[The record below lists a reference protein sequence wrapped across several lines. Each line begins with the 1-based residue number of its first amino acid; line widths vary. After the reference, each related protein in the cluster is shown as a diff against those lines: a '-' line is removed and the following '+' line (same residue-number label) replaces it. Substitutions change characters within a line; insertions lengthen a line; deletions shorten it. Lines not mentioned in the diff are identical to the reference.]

1 MKIAIIGSGIA
12 GNVVAHHLHREHEI
26 TLYEAGGHVGGHTHT
41 HIVEQAGRSYRVDTG
56 FVVFNRLTYPNFIAL
71 LDELGV
77 ESQESSMSFSVRC
90 ESSGLEYNG
99 TTVNSLFAQRRNL
112 LRPAFLGMIRD
123 ILRFNRE
130 APALLREPGGEMPLG
145 EFLAR
150 GRYGRTFV
158 DYYIV
163 PMAAAIWST
172 DPQSI
177 FSFPVRFFIRFF
189 YNHGMLTVN
198 DRPVWRTV
206 RGGAASYVEKLIAP
220 FRDRIRLNTP
230 VEWMRRLPGSVI
242 LKARGLEPQYYDA
255 AFLAC
260 HSDQALRILPGR
272 PERIGAGRARRDPLS
287 DQRSRSAF
295 GYANIAPQA
304 TRARGM
310 ELPRA
315 RGERPSAGGIDLRHE
330 RPAEARC
337 AHAVSRHAQ
346 PERCHQSGGAASSSE
361 CSISTRSIRPPRSL
375 RRRGSASS
383 TGSWARTT
391 AARGGA
397 TGFTR
402 TGSRARSRRS
412 VISARIMHSALYIG
426 RLRHRR
432 FAPLPHAFAYRVCMA
447 WIDLEELD
455 EVFRG
460 RLFWSTRRP
469 ALAWMKR
476 SDYLGNPAH
485 PLERS
490 VRDLV

>member
-90 ESSGLEYNG
+90 VERPGI
-99 TTVNSLFAQRRNL
+99 QRHDGEFTLRTAPQPAEACL
-112 LRPAFLGMIRD
+112 SRHDPRHTALQPRGPRTAPRARRRDAARRIPGARPLRPH
-123 ILRFNRE
+123 LRR
-130 APALLREPGGEMPLG
+130 L
-145 EFLAR
+145 
-150 GRYGRTFV
+150 
-158 DYYIV
+158 YIV

-260 HSDQALRILPGR
+260 HSDQALRILADPSALERDVLGAIRYQTNEAVLHSDTRILPRKRLARAAWNYHVLAESGR
-272 PERIGAGRARRDPLS
+272 PVALTYDMNVLQRLDAPTPFLVTLNRSDAIDPERIIKRMQYQHPLYTPASVAAQARQRELNGQLGTYYSGAWWGNGFHEDGVTSALAAIGHFREDYAQRAVY
-287 DQRSRSAF
+287 RSA
-295 GYANIAPQA
+295 
-304 TRARGM
+304 
-310 ELPRA
+310 
-315 RGERPSAGGIDLRHE
+315 
-330 RPAEARC
+330 
-337 AHAVSRHAQ
+337 
-346 PERCHQSGGAASSSE
+346 
-361 CSISTRSIRPPRSL
+361 
-375 RRRGSASS
+375 
-383 TGSWARTT
+383 
-391 AARGGA
+391 
-397 TGFTR
+397 
-402 TGSRARSRRS
+402 
-412 VISARIMHSALYIG
+412 
-426 RLRHRR
+426 
-432 FAPLPHAFAYRVCMA
+432 
-447 WIDLEELD
+447 
-455 EVFRG
+455 
-460 RLFWSTRRP
+460 
-469 ALAWMKR
+469 
-476 SDYLGNPAH
+476 
-485 PLERS
+485 
-490 VRDLV
+490 